1 MKNIVILGD
10 SYSTYEGYI
19 PQDYRF
25 YYCEQGRENSP
36 PVTKMALKDTWWKRL
51 LDDTGDN
58 LLQNNSWSGSTIG
71 YTGYDGED
79 CSMSSSFIY
88 RFRRLKE
95 DGFFDKNRID
105 TIYIFGGTNDS
116 WSNAPLGSMQFEDWQ
131 EKDLYSVLPAICY
144 LIHEVKA
151 AAKNTEI
158 VVVINTDIKE
168 EIQDGLQAAATRYG
182 VKYIRLQNI
191 EKENSGG
198 LLHIRPEQTQR
209 SFAPYCEQHLRR
221 S

>member
-25 YYCEQGRENSP
+25 YYCEQGREVGP

-79 CSMSSSFIY
+79 CSTSSSFIY

-116 WSNAPLGSMQFEDWQ
+116 WSNAPLDSMQFENWQ

-191 EKENSGG
+191 EKENGHPNANGMSQIYQQVKG
-198 LLHIRPEQTQR
+198 IRK
-209 SFAPYCEQHLRR
+209 
-221 S
+221 